1 MYNLFFV
8 LQAYLYA
15 KLALAYRIT
24 MTSSYDKGVEKM
36 LAYSKDFEDIILEY
50 ICRVNAKFYSN
61 VFPSTQLAKIIMN
74 KLQAKKTSFPIIHK
88 IVREILKRWEEKEV
102 CEHVR
107 TTKYSKSRSKTK
119 EIYKFPD
126 VGLAELKKRVISS
139 SIDLI
144 EKEDPSKFVEGNV
157 MKTREEILD
166 GFQRE
171 IEEFFDFMEEGDQE
185 NQEPDPEG

>member
-1 MYNLFFV
+1 
-8 LQAYLYA
+8 
-15 KLALAYRIT
+15 
-24 MTSSYDKGVEKM
+24 MTSSYEKGVEKM
-36 LAYSKDFEDIILEY
+36 LAYSKEFEDIILEY

-88 IVREILKRWEEKEV
+88 IVREILRRWEEKEV

-126 VGLAELKKRVISS
+126 IGLAELKKRLISS

-144 EKEDPSKFVEGNV
+144 QKEDPSKFFDDNV

-171 IEEFFDFMEEGDQE
+171 IDEFFNFVEEGE
-185 NQEPDPEG
+185 LEKEEPDAED

>member
-1 MYNLFFV
+1 
-8 LQAYLYA
+8 
-15 KLALAYRIT
+15 
-24 MTSSYDKGVEKM
+24 MTSSYDKSAEKM
-36 LAYSKDFEDIILEY
+36 LAYSKEFEDIILEY

-88 IVREILKRWEEKEV
+88 IVREILKKWEEKEV

-126 VGLAELKKRVISS
+126 LGLAELKKRLISS

-144 EKEDPSKFVEGNV
+144 EKENPAKFCDDNV

-171 IEEFFDFMEEGDQE
+171 IEEFFDFVEEGE
-185 NQEPDPEG
+185 LKEGEHETED

>member
-1 MYNLFFV
+1 
-8 LQAYLYA
+8 
-15 KLALAYRIT
+15 
-24 MTSSYDKGVEKM
+24 MTSSYDKGVDEKI

-50 ICRVNAKFYSN
+50 ICRVNAKFFSN

-88 IVREILKRWEEKEV
+88 IVREILKGWEEKEV

-126 VGLAELKKRVISS
+126 LGLAELKKRLINS

-144 EKEDPSKFVEGNV
+144 EREDPSKFCEDNV

-171 IEEFFDFMEEGDQE
+171 IGEFFDFMEEGDMKKDKPETE
-185 NQEPDPEG
+185 N

>member
-1 MYNLFFV
+1 
-8 LQAYLYA
+8 
-15 KLALAYRIT
+15 
-24 MTSSYDKGVEKM
+24 MTSSYEKGVDEKM
-36 LAYSKDFEDIILEY
+36 LAYSKEFEDIILEY

-126 VGLAELKKRVISS
+126 VGLVELKKRLINS
-139 SIDLI
+139 SIELI
-144 EKEDPSKFVEGNV
+144 EKEDPAKFCEGNV
-157 MKTREEILD
+157 MKTRDDILN

-171 IEEFFDFMEEGDQE
+171 IEEFFDFMEEEKSNKD
-185 NQEPDPEG
+185 EPESED

>member
-1 MYNLFFV
+1 
-8 LQAYLYA
+8 
-15 KLALAYRIT
+15 

-126 VGLAELKKRVISS
+126 VGLAELKKRLISS

-144 EKEDPSKFVEGNV
+144 EKEDPVKFCEGNV

-171 IEEFFDFMEEGDQE
+171 IDGFFDFMEEEESEKGEPGSE
-185 NQEPDPEG
+185 N